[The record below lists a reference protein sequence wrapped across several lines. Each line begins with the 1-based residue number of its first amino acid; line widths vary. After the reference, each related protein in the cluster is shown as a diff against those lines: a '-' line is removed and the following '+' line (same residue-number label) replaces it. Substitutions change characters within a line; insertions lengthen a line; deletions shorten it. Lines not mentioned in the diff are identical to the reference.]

1 MTVLRK
7 TSSSPKSGEERIPP
21 PLHFPFSSFSLS
33 LPLSYS
39 TLLSSLFHHSICLPI
54 LDTWVPLSFFL
65 TICTGLSKRN
75 GAKFRE
81 LRDNF
86 PKLTDW
92 AVHGRSL
99 CLAAVGREFSNGG
112 NFFCTTL
119 YMEEGEYSVWGDG
132 RKSMERGRKMT
143 QQTNYRGRF

>member
-1 MTVLRK
+1 MGFFLSATMADLRK
-7 TSSSPKSGEERIPP
+7 TSSSPKSGEERIP

-75 GAKFRE
+75 GAKLRE
-81 LRDNF
+81 LSDNF
-86 PKLTDW
+86 PKLADW

-99 CLAAVGREFSNGG
+99 CLA
-112 NFFCTTL
+112 TL
-119 YMEEGEYSVWGDG
+119 VAGVLKQGTIILHRPLLSLFWWI
-132 RKSMERGRKMT
+132 
-143 QQTNYRGRF
+143 